1 MELMAIPFPGI
12 DPIAISIG
20 WLKVRWYGIAYLVG
34 LTLGWLYMRRLVQN
48 TALWRSKPAM
58 SPLQTDDFLLW
69 LTFGTVVGGR
79 VGYFL
84 LYEPSAF
91 FSNPMQFFVV
101 WEGGMAFHGGLLGVT
116 LAIILFARV
125 NRLSILSV
133 GDLCGAIVP
142 FGLFFGRIANF
153 INAEMY
159 GKLTNV
165 PWAVEFPVRIQGLAE
180 PIFQARHPTQLY
192 EAFFEGFLV
201 FFLMRYLTHS
211 RLAFKRPG
219 LVAGVFLLAYGTARI
234 GVEFF
239 KEWDYTQYFT
249 TTYFSEGMVYSLPM
263 LAVGA
268 YLVLHAMRA
277 KLSATE

>member
-1 MELMAIPFPGI
+1 MELMAIPFPSI
-12 DPIAISIG
+12 DRVAFSFG
-20 WLKVRWYGIAYLVG
+20 WLKVRWYGIAYLAG

-48 TALWRSKPAM
+48 ATLWRSTPAM
-58 SPLQTDDFLLW
+58 TPLQTDDFLLW
-69 LTFGTVVGGR
+69 MTLGTVVGGR

-84 LYEPSAF
+84 FYEPGSF
-91 FSNPMQFFVV
+91 LNHPLQFFIV

-116 LAIILFARV
+116 LAIILFARI

-133 GDLCGAIVP
+133 GDLCGAIIP

-165 PWAVEFPVRIQGLAE
+165 PWAVEFPVTISGFPE
-180 PIFQARHPTQLY
+180 PVFQARHPTQLY
-192 EAFFEGFLV
+192 EAFFEGILM

-219 LVAGVFLLAYGTARI
+219 LVAGSFLLAYGVARI

-249 TTYFSEGMVYSLPM
+249 TAYFSEGMVYSLPM

-268 YLVLHAMRA
+268 YLVLHAVRA
-277 KLSATE
+277 KAPALG